1 MGRRKTIHSLKGEGG
16 GVQLKFYPYEKE
28 QDAEQV
34 LVMVQVHKGFGVV
47 LTWQLDVLA
56 IVMGRPNKLSSL

>member
-1 MGRRKTIHSLKGEGG
+1 M
-16 GVQLKFYPYEKE
+16 QLKFYPYEKE

-34 LVMVQVHKGFGVV
+34 LVMLQVHKGFGVV